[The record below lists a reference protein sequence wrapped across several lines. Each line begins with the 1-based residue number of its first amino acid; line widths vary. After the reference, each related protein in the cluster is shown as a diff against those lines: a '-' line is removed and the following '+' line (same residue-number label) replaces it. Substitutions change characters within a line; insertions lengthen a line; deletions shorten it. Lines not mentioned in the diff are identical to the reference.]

1 MNDERDPMLEA
12 LFAQS
17 ADTRVEENFTARV
30 MAQVEAR
37 RRKVL
42 VARVAIVTLIIGLE
56 WLLSSPL
63 QNFVGELTQIL
74 STSLVDVK
82 NDWLASA
89 IAPLNSIAG
98 LIGMLL
104 LSLHV
109 FYRKMVR

>member
-1 MNDERDPMLEA
+1 MNNERDPMLEA

-30 MAQVEAR
+30 MAQIEAR

-42 VARVAIVTLIIGLE
+42 VARVAIVTLIIALE

-82 NDWLASA
+82 NAWLASV

-104 LSLHV
+104 LGLHV